1 MDREREVR
9 LLLERLFGKYNLT
22 LIKIG
27 HLIED
32 EYALRF
38 NEEGYDEGY
47 KRYDPDTLLDRLSE
61 KLSDELLL
69 KLVNEQFRDSV
80 YSWARFCGSRFKY
93 DPSEGVLRIESC
105 WPEMRDRVA
114 RYIMAHEGDAYALL
128 GAVYQICVKEKR
140 KWDNW
145 WPLHYEAKRRGVR
158 NWLIALTG
166 LERTGLIERHRGDI
180 WVPEELVPLLE
191 EIVKQYNIE

>member
-27 HLIED
+27 HLIGD